1 LLFAAFHQGVK
12 IMAIKASEVNTS
24 AVDVLHL
31 SKRFGRS
38 RRRLPW
44 LKAGTDKL
52 ALDRVSL
59 QVDRARITGILGAN
73 GSGKSTLI
81 RVLATLLTPDAGTA
95 AVFGYDVVTEAAA
108 VRRHINRVSVEA
120 SFFKEMS
127 PWENMLYAARL
138 YGSGGEGTRARVE
151 ATLKRLGL
159 PLDTLDRPMKQL
171 SRGQQQKVAI
181 ARSFLTSPSLLL
193 MDEPTTGLDP
203 RSKREVQELVTSIR
217 RDRAATVLLCTHDLQ
232 EAEILCD
239 RVIVIDRGRVLA
251 EGTPAEL
258 IGRHAGVEGGTLED
272 AFMRL
277 TGKRLIEDEEEKGE

>member
-1 LLFAAFHQGVK
+1 
-12 IMAIKASEVNTS
+12 MAIHASELNTA
-24 AVDVLHL
+24 AVEVEGI
-31 SKRFGRS
+31 SKRFGEGGHPH
-38 RRRLPW
+38 RLMRW
-44 LKAGTDKL
+44 RKAKKPKL
-52 ALDRVSL
+52 ALDQVSL
-59 QVDRARITGILGAN
+59 HVESGRITGILGAN

-81 RVLATLLTPDAGTA
+81 RVLATLLTPDAGSA
-95 AVFGYDVVTEAAA
+95 SVFGYDVVSQPDE

-138 YGSGGEGTRARVE
+138 YGSGGEGTRDRVE
-151 ATLKRLGL
+151 GMLDRLGL
-159 PLDTLDRPMKQL
+159 PLDTLDKPMKQL

-203 RSKREVQELVTSIR
+203 RSKREVQELVRSIR

-232 EAEILCD
+232 EAEVLCD
-239 RVIVIDRGRVLA
+239 RVVVIDQGRVLA

-258 IGRHAGVEGGTLED
+258 IRAHAGRPDGSLED
-272 AFMRL
+272 AFMQL
-277 TGKRLIEDEEEKGE
+277 TGKRLEEDEEEKEE

>member
-1 LLFAAFHQGVK
+1 
-12 IMAIKASEVNTS
+12 MAIRVSELNTP
-24 AVDVLHL
+24 AVEVDGI
-31 SKRFGRS
+31 SKRFGQAGRV
-38 RRRLPW
+38 RRLMPW
-44 LKAGTDKL
+44 RTVKPPKL
-52 ALDRVSL
+52 ALD
-59 QVDRARITGILGAN
+59 QVCLHVDTGRITGILGAN

-81 RVLATLLTPDAGTA
+81 RILATLLTPDAGRA
-95 AVFGYDVVTEAAA
+95 SVFGYDVVTQAAE

-138 YGSGGEGTRARVE
+138 YGSGGEGTRGRVE
-151 ATLKRLGL
+151 AMLERLGL
-159 PLDTLDRPMKQL
+159 PLDTLDKPMKQL

-203 RSKREVQELVTSIR
+203 RSKREVQDLVTSIR

-232 EAEILCD
+232 EAEVLCD
-239 RVIVIDRGRVLA
+239 RVVVIDQGRVLA

-258 IGRHAGVEGGTLED
+258 IRSHAGPDGGSLED

-277 TGKRLIEDEEEKGE
+277 TGKRLEEDEEEKEE

>member
-1 LLFAAFHQGVK
+1 
-12 IMAIKASEVNTS
+12 MAIQASQVNSRAVEVVEVT
-24 AVDVLHL
+24 
-31 SKRFGRS
+31 KRFGRS
-38 RRRLPW
+38 RRRPL
-44 LKAGTDKL
+44 LRRTAKKDKL

-59 QVDRARITGILGAN
+59 QVDSARITGILGAN

-81 RVLATLLTPDAGTA
+81 RILATLLTPDAGRAT
-95 AVFGYDVVTEAAA
+95 VFGYDVVTEAGA

-151 ATLKRLGL
+151 ATLERLGL

-232 EAEILCD
+232 EAEVLCD
-239 RVIVIDRGRVLA
+239 RVIVIDQGRVLA
-251 EGTPAEL
+251 EGAPTEL
-258 IGRHAGVEGGTLED
+258 IRQHAGVEAGTLED

-277 TGKRLIEDEEEKGE
+277 TGKRLLEDEEEKEE

>member
-1 LLFAAFHQGVK
+1 
-12 IMAIKASEVNTS
+12 MAIQARDVNS
-24 AVDVLHL
+24 AAVEIVDI
-31 SKRFGRS
+31 SKRFGQS
-38 RRRLPW
+38 GRRLLPW
-44 LKAGTDKL
+44 RKANKEKL

-59 QVDRARITGILGAN
+59 RVDRARITGILGAN

-81 RVLATLLTPDAGTA
+81 RILATLLTPDAGSA

-151 ATLKRLGL
+151 ATLERLGL

-203 RSKREVQELVTSIR
+203 RSKREVQDLVTSIR
-217 RDRAATVLLCTHDLQ
+217 RDRGATILLCTHDLQ
-232 EAEILCD
+232 EAEVLCD
-239 RVIVIDRGRVLA
+239 RVIVIDRGRLLA

-258 IGRHAGVEGGTLED
+258 IRRHAGAEGGTLED
-272 AFMRL
+272 AFMQL
-277 TGKRLIEDEEEKGE
+277 TGKRLVEDEEEKEE

>member
-1 LLFAAFHQGVK
+1 
-12 IMAIKASEVNTS
+12 MAIQASELNTA
-24 AVDVLHL
+24 AVEVEGI
-31 SKRFGRS
+31 SKRFGEAGRWH
-38 RRRLPW
+38 RLMPW
-44 LKAGTDKL
+44 RKVKEPKL
-52 ALDRVSL
+52 ALDQVSL
-59 QVDRARITGILGAN
+59 HVETGRITGILGAN

-81 RVLATLLTPDAGTA
+81 RILATLLTPDAGSA
-95 AVFGYDVVTEAAA
+95 SVFGYDVASQPDD

-138 YGSGGEGTRARVE
+138 YGSGGDGTRDRVE
-151 ATLKRLGL
+151 AMLERLGL
-159 PLDTLDRPMKQL
+159 PLDTLDKPMKQL

-203 RSKREVQELVTSIR
+203 RSKREVQELVRSIR

-232 EAEILCD
+232 EAEVLCD
-239 RVIVIDRGRVLA
+239 RVVVIDQGRVLA

-258 IGRHAGVEGGTLED
+258 IRAHAGETDGSLED

-277 TGKRLIEDEEEKGE
+277 TGKRLEEDEEEKEE

>member
-1 LLFAAFHQGVK
+1 
-12 IMAIKASEVNTS
+12 MAIRVSELNTP
-24 AVDVLHL
+24 AVEIDGI
-31 SKRFGRS
+31 SKRFGQAGRV
-38 RRRLPW
+38 RRLMTWRTVKPP
-44 LKAGTDKL
+44 KL
-52 ALDRVSL
+52 ALD
-59 QVDRARITGILGAN
+59 QVCLHVDTGRITGILGAN

-81 RVLATLLTPDAGTA
+81 RILATLLTPDAGRA
-95 AVFGYDVVTEAAA
+95 SVFGYDVVTQAAE

-138 YGSGGEGTRARVE
+138 YGGGGEGTRARVE
-151 ATLKRLGL
+151 AMLERLGL
-159 PLDTLDRPMKQL
+159 PLDTLDKPMKQL

-203 RSKREVQELVTSIR
+203 RSKREVQDLVTSIR

-232 EAEILCD
+232 EAEVLCD
-239 RVIVIDRGRVLA
+239 RVVVIDHGRVLA

-258 IGRHAGVEGGTLED
+258 IRIHAGLDGGSLED

-277 TGKRLIEDEEEKGE
+277 TGKRLEEDEEEKEE

>member
-1 LLFAAFHQGVK
+1 
-12 IMAIKASEVNTS
+12 MAIRVSDLNAA
-24 AVDVLHL
+24 AVEIESI
-31 SKRFGRS
+31 SKRFGQVGRM
-38 RRRLPW
+38 RQLMPW
-44 LKAGTDKL
+44 RKPKTPKL

-59 QVDRARITGILGAN
+59 HVDTGRITGILGAN

-81 RVLATLLTPDAGTA
+81 RILATLLTPDAGRA
-95 AVFGYDVVTEAAA
+95 CVFGYDVVTQAAD

-138 YGSGGEGTRARVE
+138 YGGGGDGTRSRVE
-151 ATLKRLGL
+151 AMLERLGL
-159 PLDTLDRPMKQL
+159 PLDTLDKPMKQL

-203 RSKREVQELVTSIR
+203 RSKREVQDLVTSIR

-232 EAEILCD
+232 EAEVLCD
-239 RVIVIDRGRVLA
+239 RVVVIDHGRVLA

-258 IGRHAGVEGGTLED
+258 IRIHAGPDGGSLED

-277 TGKRLIEDEEEKGE
+277 TGKRLEEDEEEKEE

>member
-1 LLFAAFHQGVK
+1 
-12 IMAIKASEVNTS
+12 MAIEAKELSPQ
-24 AVDVLHL
+24 AVEMRGIT
-31 SKRFGRS
+31 KRFTQ
-38 RRRLPW
+38 RRRW
-44 LKAGTDKL
+44 LIGGPRGKEKR
-52 ALDRVSL
+52 ALDGVSL
-59 QVDRARITGILGAN
+59 QVESGRITGILGAN

-81 RVLATLLTPDAGTA
+81 RILATLLTPDSGTA
-95 AVFGYDVVTEAAA
+95 SVFGYDVVSQADD

-138 YGSGGEGTRARVE
+138 YGSGGDGTRERVE
-151 ATLKRLGL
+151 EMLNRLGL
-159 PLDTLDRPMKQL
+159 PLDTLDKPMKQL

-203 RSKREVQELVTSIR
+203 RSKREVQELVRSIR

-232 EAEILCD
+232 EAEVLCD
-239 RVIVIDRGRVLA
+239 RVVVIDQGRVLA
-251 EGTPAEL
+251 EGTPSDL
-258 IGRHAGVEGGTLED
+258 IRAHAAPSGSLED

-277 TGKRLIEDEEEKGE
+277 TGKRLEEDEEEKEE

>member
-1 LLFAAFHQGVK
+1 
-12 IMAIKASEVNTS
+12 MAIRVSDLNAA
-24 AVDVLHL
+24 AVEIESI
-31 SKRFGRS
+31 SKRFGQVGRM
-38 RRRLPW
+38 RQLMPW
-44 LKAGTDKL
+44 RKPKTPKL

-59 QVDRARITGILGAN
+59 HVDTGRITGILGAN

-81 RVLATLLTPDAGTA
+81 RILATLLTPDAGRA
-95 AVFGYDVVTEAAA
+95 CVFGYDVVTQAAD

-138 YGSGGEGTRARVE
+138 YGGGGDGTRSRVE
-151 ATLKRLGL
+151 AMLERLGL
-159 PLDTLDRPMKQL
+159 PLDTLDKPMKQL
-171 SRGQQQKVAI
+171 SRVQQQKVAI

-203 RSKREVQELVTSIR
+203 RSKREVQDLVTSIR

-232 EAEILCD
+232 EAEVLCD
-239 RVIVIDRGRVLA
+239 RVVVIDHGRVLA
-251 EGTPAEL
+251 EGTPADL
-258 IGRHAGVEGGTLED
+258 IRIHAGPDGGSLED

-277 TGKRLIEDEEEKGE
+277 TGKRLEEDEEEKEE

>member
-1 LLFAAFHQGVK
+1 
-12 IMAIKASEVNTS
+12 MAIPAKEMKTAAVEVD
-24 AVDVLHL
+24 AI
-31 SKRFGRS
+31 SKRFS
-38 RRRLPW
+38 RTSRWFGKR
-44 LKAGTDKL
+44 KDGKDKL
-52 ALDRVSL
+52 ALDRVSMHIESG
-59 QVDRARITGILGAN
+59 RITGILGAN

-81 RVLATLLTPDAGTA
+81 RILATLLIPDAGTA
-95 AVFGYDVVTEAAA
+95 SVFGFDVVSEAAQ

-138 YGSGGEGTRARVE
+138 YGGGGEGTRARVE
-151 ATLKRLGL
+151 ATLERLGL
-159 PLDTLDRPMKQL
+159 PHDTLDRPMKQL

-203 RSKREVQELVTSIR
+203 RSKREVQSLIKSIR

-232 EAEILCD
+232 EAEAVCD
-239 RVIVIDRGRVLA
+239 HVVLIDNGRVLA

-258 IGRHAGVEGGTLED
+258 VRRHGGGPGATLED

-277 TGKRLIEDEEEKGE
+277 TGRRLEEDTEEPDEEKDR

>member
-1 LLFAAFHQGVK
+1 
-12 IMAIKASEVNTS
+12 MAIRVSDLNAA
-24 AVDVLHL
+24 AVEIESI
-31 SKRFGRS
+31 SKRFGQVGRM
-38 RRRLPW
+38 RQLMPW
-44 LKAGTDKL
+44 RKPTTPKL

-59 QVDRARITGILGAN
+59 HVDTGRITGILGAN

-81 RVLATLLTPDAGTA
+81 RILATLLTPDAGRA
-95 AVFGYDVVTEAAA
+95 CVFGYDVVTQAAE

-138 YGSGGEGTRARVE
+138 YGGGGEGTRARVE
-151 ATLKRLGL
+151 AMLKRLGL
-159 PLDTLDRPMKQL
+159 PLDTLDKPMKQL

-203 RSKREVQELVTSIR
+203 RSKREVQDLVTSIR

-232 EAEILCD
+232 EAEVLCD
-239 RVIVIDRGRVLA
+239 RVVVIDHGRVLA
-251 EGTPAEL
+251 EGTPADL
-258 IGRHAGVEGGTLED
+258 IRIHAGPDGGSLED

-277 TGKRLIEDEEEKGE
+277 TGKRLEEDEEEKEE

>member
-1 LLFAAFHQGVK
+1 
-12 IMAIKASEVNTS
+12 MAIHKSELNT
-24 AVDVLHL
+24 AAIEVEGI
-31 SKRFGRS
+31 SKRFGDAGRPH
-38 RRRLPW
+38 RLMPW
-44 LKAGTDKL
+44 RKAKKPKL
-52 ALDRVSL
+52 ALDQVSL
-59 QVDRARITGILGAN
+59 HVETGRITGILGAN

-81 RVLATLLTPDAGTA
+81 RILATLLTPDEGTA
-95 AVFGYDVVTEAAA
+95 TVFGYDVVSQPDD

-138 YGSGGEGTRARVE
+138 YGSGGGGTRERVE
-151 ATLKRLGL
+151 EMLTRLGL
-159 PLDTLDRPMKQL
+159 PLDTLDKPMKQL

-203 RSKREVQELVTSIR
+203 RSKREVQELVRSIR

-232 EAEILCD
+232 EAEVLCD
-239 RVIVIDRGRVLA
+239 RVVMIDQGRVLA

-258 IGRHAGVEGGTLED
+258 IRAHTGKTGGSLED
-272 AFMRL
+272 AFMQL
-277 TGKRLIEDEEEKGE
+277 TGKRLEEDDEEKEE

>member
-1 LLFAAFHQGVK
+1 
-12 IMAIKASEVNTS
+12 MAIQVPDVNS
-24 AVDVLHL
+24 AAVEIVHI
-31 SKRFGRS
+31 SKRFGHS
-38 RRRLPW
+38 GRRLPW
-44 LKAGTDKL
+44 RKTKPEKL
-52 ALDRVSL
+52 ALDQVTL
-59 QVDRARITGILGAN
+59 HVDRARITGILGAN

-81 RVLATLLTPDAGTA
+81 RILATLLTPDAGSA
-95 AVFGYDVVTEAAA
+95 SVFGYDVVTQAAA

-127 PWENMLYAARL
+127 PWENMLYSARL

-151 ATLKRLGL
+151 ATLDRLGL

-203 RSKREVQELVTSIR
+203 RSKREVQELVRSIR
-217 RDRAATVLLCTHDLQ
+217 HDRGATVLLCTQDLQ

-239 RVIVIDRGRVLA
+239 RVVVIDRGRMLA

-258 IGRHAGVEGGTLED
+258 IRRHVGAEGGTLED

-277 TGKRLIEDEEEKGE
+277 TGKRLVEDEEEKEE

>member
-1 LLFAAFHQGVK
+1 
-12 IMAIKASEVNTS
+12 MAIHASELNTA
-24 AVDVLHL
+24 AVEVEGI
-31 SKRFGRS
+31 SRRFGEAS
-38 RRRLPW
+38 RPGRLMPW
-44 LKAGTDKL
+44 RKVKKPKL
-52 ALDRVSL
+52 ALDLVSL
-59 QVDRARITGILGAN
+59 HVESGRITGILGAN

-81 RVLATLLTPDAGTA
+81 RILATLLTPDAGSA
-95 AVFGYDVVTEAAA
+95 SVFGYDVVSQPDD

-138 YGSGGEGTRARVE
+138 YGSGGDGTRDRVE
-151 ATLKRLGL
+151 AMLERLGL
-159 PLDTLDRPMKQL
+159 PLDTLDKPMKQL

-203 RSKREVQELVTSIR
+203 RSKREVQELVRSIR

-232 EAEILCD
+232 EAEVLCD
-239 RVIVIDRGRVLA
+239 RVVVIDQGRVLA

-258 IGRHAGVEGGTLED
+258 IRAHAGETDGSLED

-277 TGKRLIEDEEEKGE
+277 TGKRLEEDEEEKEE

>member
-1 LLFAAFHQGVK
+1 
-12 IMAIKASEVNTS
+12 MAIHASELNTA
-24 AVDVLHL
+24 AVEVEGI
-31 SKRFGRS
+31 SKRFGEDGHPH
-38 RRRLPW
+38 RLMRW
-44 LKAGTDKL
+44 RKAKKPKL
-52 ALDRVSL
+52 ALDQVSL
-59 QVDRARITGILGAN
+59 HVESGRITGILGAN

-81 RVLATLLTPDAGTA
+81 RVLATLLTPDAGSA
-95 AVFGYDVVTEAAA
+95 SVFGYDVVSQPDE

-138 YGSGGEGTRARVE
+138 YGSGGEGTRDRVE
-151 ATLKRLGL
+151 GMLERLGL
-159 PLDTLDRPMKQL
+159 PLDTLDKPMKQL

-203 RSKREVQELVTSIR
+203 RSKREVQELVRSIR

-232 EAEILCD
+232 EAEVLCD
-239 RVIVIDRGRVLA
+239 RVVVIDQGRVLA

-258 IGRHAGVEGGTLED
+258 IRAHAVRPDGSLED
-272 AFMRL
+272 AFMQL
-277 TGKRLIEDEEEKGE
+277 TGKRLEEDEEEKEE

>member
-1 LLFAAFHQGVK
+1 
-12 IMAIKASEVNTS
+12 MAIQAKELSPQ
-24 AVDVLHL
+24 AVEMQGIT
-31 SKRFGRS
+31 KRFTQ
-38 RRRLPW
+38 RRRW
-44 LKAGTDKL
+44 LIGGPRGKEKR
-52 ALDRVSL
+52 ALDDVSL
-59 QVDRARITGILGAN
+59 QVESGRITGILGAN

-81 RVLATLLTPDAGTA
+81 RVLATLLTPDSGTA
-95 AVFGYDVVTEAAA
+95 SVFGYDVVSQPGD

-138 YGSGGEGTRARVE
+138 YGSGGQGTRDRVE
-151 ATLKRLGL
+151 AMLKRLGL

-203 RSKREVQELVTSIR
+203 RSKREVQELVRSIR

-232 EAEILCD
+232 EAEVLCD
-239 RVIVIDRGRVLA
+239 RVLVIDQGRVLA
-251 EGTPAEL
+251 EGAPAEL
-258 IGRHAGVEGGTLED
+258 VRSHADVGGSLED

-277 TGKRLIEDEEEKGE
+277 TGKRLEEDEEEKEE

>member
-1 LLFAAFHQGVK
+1 
-12 IMAIKASEVNTS
+12 MAIRVSDLNAA
-24 AVDVLHL
+24 AVEIESI
-31 SKRFGRS
+31 SKRFGQVGRM
-38 RRRLPW
+38 RQLMPW
-44 LKAGTDKL
+44 RKPKTPKL

-59 QVDRARITGILGAN
+59 HVDTGRITGILGAN

-81 RVLATLLTPDAGTA
+81 RILATLLTPDAGRA
-95 AVFGYDVVTEAAA
+95 CVFGYDVVTQAAD

-138 YGSGGEGTRARVE
+138 YGSGGDGTRSRVE
-151 ATLKRLGL
+151 AMLERLGL
-159 PLDTLDRPMKQL
+159 PLDTLDKPMKQL

-203 RSKREVQELVTSIR
+203 RSKREVQDLVTSIR

-232 EAEILCD
+232 EAEVLCD
-239 RVIVIDRGRVLA
+239 RVVVIDHGRVLA
-251 EGTPAEL
+251 EGTPADL
-258 IGRHAGVEGGTLED
+258 IRIHAGPDGGSLED

-277 TGKRLIEDEEEKGE
+277 TGKRLEEDEEEKEE